1 MRIVAVFGLVR
12 PEMDSRESGDSAI
25 DLLRSAIDASG
36 LSTRKW
42 AEQVAWR
49 DERTVRRWLAGR
61 AIPAAVVRELRRR
74 LME

>member
-1 MRIVAVFGLVR
+1 M
-12 PEMDSRESGDSAI
+12 SRATLTPDTGPLGSDAAI
-25 DLLRSAIDASG
+25 ALLRSVIDASG

-42 AEQVAWR
+42 AERVAWR

-61 AIPAAVVRELRRR
+61 AIPATVVKELRRR